1 MPTPFNRA
9 GWLANRAVLVER
21 LNSAPVT
28 VTSDGQHVGWHVPLK
43 SAIYRT
49 RELAREFCTVE
60 PEVCCTFFAR
70 ADQLVRVSMT
80 FREYAAAMDPLAATP
95 VRELVS

>member
-1 MPTPFNRA
+1 MNMPTPFNRA
-9 GWLANRAVLVER
+9 DWLANRVGLLER

-28 VTSDGQHVGWHVPLK
+28 VTSDGQHVGWGLPPK

-70 ADQLVRVSMT
+70 ADQLIRVPMT
-80 FREYAAAMDPLAATP
+80 FREYAAAVDRKVAA
-95 VRELVS
+95 